1 MNRSEWLDRQR
12 VFQTSALVGTDA
24 PISEMWFR
32 TAVGPSAPARH
43 RSPGRLELAVV
54 MAVAG
59 LVVVAVLLSIGAPS
73 APTAILT
80 AGWGGVVLLVAITP
94 WTRTAEAEPVVP
106 LLMLWPAGS
115 SLGTRSGCVVEI
127 LPEDRH
133 RLGVDGTVMVIGSP
147 RPYSAFGVMIDE
159 CMVWPQGPPRPGR
172 PDDPRL
178 GY

>member
-12 VFQTSALVGTDA
+12 VFQASALVGTDA

-32 TAVGPSAPARH
+32 TTVGPASPARRH
-43 RSPGRLELAVV
+43 GPGRLELAVV

-59 LVVVAVLLSIGAPS
+59 LVVVAVLLSIGTRRV
-73 APTAILT
+73 PTAVLT

-94 WTRTAEAEPVVP
+94 WTRAADAEPVVP

-115 SLGTRSGCVVEI
+115 PLGTRSGCVVEI
-127 LPEDRH
+127 LTADRH
-133 RLGVDGTVMVIGSP
+133 RLGVDGTVMLVGSP
-147 RPYSAFGVMIDE
+147 RPYSAFGVMIDNY
-159 CMVWPQGPPRPGR
+159 MVWPQGPPRPSR
-172 PDDPRL
+172 PDEPRL